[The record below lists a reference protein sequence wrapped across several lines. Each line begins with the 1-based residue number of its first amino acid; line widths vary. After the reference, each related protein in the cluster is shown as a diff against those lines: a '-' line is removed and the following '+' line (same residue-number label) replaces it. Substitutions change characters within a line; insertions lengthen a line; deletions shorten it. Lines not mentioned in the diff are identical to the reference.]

1 MNVVIREIVE
11 TLWWNYDVKDIF
23 GAKFGY
29 GGIYKYPLIKLDHD
43 FVKFIHY
50 QGGTILGS
58 SRGGFDDEKII
69 KVLLDNKIN

>member
-1 MNVVIREIVE
+1 MKALIVTCGGLCPGMNVVIREIVE

-50 QGGTILGS
+50 
-58 SRGGFDDEKII
+58 
-69 KVLLDNKIN
+69 